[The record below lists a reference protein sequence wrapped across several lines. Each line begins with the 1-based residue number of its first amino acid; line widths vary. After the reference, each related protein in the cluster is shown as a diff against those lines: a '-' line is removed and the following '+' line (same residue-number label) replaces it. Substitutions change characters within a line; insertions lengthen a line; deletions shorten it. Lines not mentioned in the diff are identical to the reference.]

1 MAVQSEHTVMQTL
14 QSTGLFDGIPL
25 TIISEFASTVR
36 IAHYERQEVIVPQGA
51 SNCGLY
57 IVAEGLV
64 KEYRLHTSGRQRVI
78 KMYGSGSLFGRTIL
92 TDSGSCIL
100 QAEAVEPTE
109 VYVIIP
115 RYLQSLIEQDATVAI
130 RLMIHMAKQLEEAY
144 LELESV
150 AYEPIYHRVCNL
162 LIKLCNDLQISVP
175 SGCFISLRI
184 TQEDMAEMLGV
195 TRMTVTKA
203 VRELRKKG
211 ILLGRSGNLRLDHD
225 ALSEETKRFSNT
237 FAKIEPS

>member
-1 MAVQSEHTVMQTL
+1 MAVQSEHTVIQTL

-25 TIISEFASTVR
+25 TIISKFASTVR
-36 IAHYERQEVIVPQGA
+36 IARYERQEIIVSQGG
-51 SNCGLY
+51 SNCNLY

-78 KMYGSGSLFGRTIL
+78 KMYGSGSLFGRAIL
-92 TDSGSCIL
+92 MDGSSCIL

-109 VYVIIP
+109 VYVISP
-115 RYLQSLIEQDATVAI
+115 RSLQSLIEQDSAVAI
-130 RLMIHMAKQLEEAY
+130 RLMTYMAKQLEETY

-162 LIKLCNDLQISVP
+162 LIKLCDDLQVSVP
-175 SGCFISLRI
+175 SGCFIALRI

-203 VRELRKKG
+203 VSELRKKG
-211 ILLGRSGNLRLDHD
+211 ILVGRSGNLRLDHG
-225 ALSEETKRFSNT
+225 ALHEETNYFS
-237 FAKIEPS
+237 